1 MSSGTRTEPIL
12 SVRDLHVTFGTQEGE
27 VKAVQGVSFDV
38 YQGETIG
45 IVGESGSGKSV
56 TANSVIRLNFGAD
69 VRIGGEILL
78 GGRDILKMS
87 EEEIRL
93 VRGRDVA
100 MIFQDPLT
108 ALNPFYTVGDQI
120 AEAHAIHHPE
130 VSKKELRAIALD
142 SLAKV
147 GISEPTKRIDQ
158 YPHEFSGGMRQRIVI
173 AIALV
178 NSPKL
183 LIADEPTTAL
193 DVTVQAQILEL
204 IAQMQEEHGS
214 AVMLITH
221 DLGVVAEITKRVMVM
236 YAGRMVESASVEHVF
251 EQPTHPYTLGLLRS
265 VKSLE
270 SSRHSAL
277 EAISGSPP
285 SLINLPSGC
294 AFHPRCSFAKSLD
307 GRCSA
312 VVPELRNVGQS
323 RSACHLDDV
332 RLLGLKGSST

>member
-1 MSSGTRTEPIL
+1 MSAPLL
-12 SVRDLHVTFGTQEGE
+12 SVRDLQVTFGTREGD

-38 YQGETIG
+38 NEGETVG

-56 TANSVIRLNFGAD
+56 TANSLIRLNFGAD
-69 VRIGGEILL
+69 VRISGQILL
-78 GGRDILKMS
+78 EGRDILTMS
-87 EEEIRL
+87 EEEVRGI
-93 VRGRDVA
+93 RGRDVA

-120 AEAHAIHHPE
+120 AEAYKIHHPTAK
-130 VSKKELRAIALD
+130 KKELRAIALD
-142 SLAKV
+142 SLQKV
-147 GISEPTKRIDQ
+147 GIPEPSKRIDQ

-204 IAQMQEEHGS
+204 IGEMQAEHGS
-214 AVMLITH
+214 AVILITH

-236 YAGRMVESASVEHVF
+236 YAGRMVESASVADAF
-251 EQPTHPYTLGLLRS
+251 ARPTHPYTLGLLRS

-270 SSRHSAL
+270 TSRHTAL
-277 EAISGSPP
+277 EAIGGTPP
-285 SLINLPSGC
+285 SLIKLPSGC
-294 AFHPRCSFAKSLD
+294 AFHPRCSFASSTG
-307 GRCSA
+307 GRCSSETPA
-312 VVPELRNVGQS
+312 LRDVGAS
-323 RSACHLDDV
+323 RSACLLDDAT
-332 RLLGLKGSST
+332 LLSLKGDGR

>member
-1 MSSGTRTEPIL
+1 MSGEPLL
-12 SVRDLHVTFGTQEGE
+12 SVRDLHVTFGTREGA

-38 YQGETIG
+38 AAGETVA

-56 TANSVIRLNFGAD
+56 TANSMLRLNFGAD
-69 VRIGGEILL
+69 VRVSGQILL
-78 GGRDILKMS
+78 EGRDILAMS
-87 EEEIRL
+87 DEEARS

-108 ALNPFYTVGDQI
+108 ALNPFYTVGKQI
-120 AEAHAIHHPE
+120 SEAYAIHHPE
-130 VSKKELRAIALD
+130 ATKKELRDVALD
-142 SLAKV
+142 SLGKV
-147 GISEPTKRIDQ
+147 GIPEPAKRIDQ

-204 IAQMQEEHGS
+204 IAEMQNEHGS
-214 AVMLITH
+214 AVILLTH

-236 YAGRMVESASVEHVF
+236 YAGRVVESASVADAF
-251 EQPTHPYTLGLLRS
+251 ARPTHPYTRGLLKS
-265 VKSLE
+265 VKSLD
-270 SSRHSAL
+270 SARHSRL
-277 EAISGSPP
+277 EPIPGIPP

-294 AFHPRCSFAKSLD
+294 PFHPRCSFAASLG
-307 GRCSA
+307 GRCSSE
-312 VVPELRNVGQS
+312 VPALRTVQGS
-323 RSACHLDDV
+323 LTACHLSDE
-332 RLLGLKGSST
+332 RLTTLLEGSA